1 MRCEIYQY
9 QILLKSLYRFRRKPV
24 LTNGHN
30 LGIKYSLYALRKK
43 HTKPVSCTC
52 LHTRQ
57 IATTPLELSQRVFQ
71 SDRKMFTFMGYD
83 VTRETSGSS
92 DNDYERVCL
101 QKCDI
106 V

>member
-1 MRCEIYQY
+1 MAIIYELN
-9 QILLKSLYRFRRKPV
+9 IHRMPC
-24 LTNGHN
+24 
-30 LGIKYSLYALRKK
+30 AKK
-43 HTKPVSCTC
+43 KKRTKPVSCTC

-57 IATTPLELSQRVFQ
+57 IPTTPLELSQRVFQ
-71 SDRKMFTFMGYD
+71 SDRKMFTFMGSD
-83 VTRETSGSS
+83 VTRGTSGSS